1 MRGIR
6 GIGHLLHGKETGPV
20 GNELGS
26 EYVPVSKFIEHYVT
40 EYERVFHGKPSL
52 YRGKEGARGFLLELA
67 EDLRK
72 QGSIGPISSGCLEVL
87 YIASI
92 EEPQYEARTTFA
104 EKGKA
109 NSNMRTKFT
118 QGELKALQV

>member
-87 YIASI
+87 FIESI
-92 EEPQYEARTTFA
+92 EEPKYEARTTFA

-109 NSNMRTKFT
+109 NSNM
-118 QGELKALQV
+118 